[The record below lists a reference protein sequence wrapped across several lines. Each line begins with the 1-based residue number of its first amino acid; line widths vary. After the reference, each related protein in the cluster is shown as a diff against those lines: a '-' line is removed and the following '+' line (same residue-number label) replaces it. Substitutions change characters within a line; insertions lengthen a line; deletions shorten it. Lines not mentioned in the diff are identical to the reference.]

1 MIRKMVIEDY
11 EEVYSLWKKIQG
23 FGIRSIDDS
32 KEGVGKF
39 LKRNPKTS
47 VVAVENSK
55 IVGAILCGHDGRRGC
70 LYHVCVEEK
79 YRRQGIGKA
88 MVVAVMNA
96 LQEEGINHVSL
107 IAFAQNDIGNTFWN
121 TIGWQKRQRIL
132 HSLMCSRRDKNEHN
146 KWWSNCS
153 KRV

>member
-32 KEGVGKF
+32 KEGVKKF
-39 LKRNPKTS
+39 LERNPKTS

-70 LYHVCVEEK
+70 LYHVCVDEK

-107 IAFAQNDIGNTFWN
+107 IAFAQNDIGNIFWN
-121 TIGWQKRQRIL
+121 TIGSQKRQDLNYYDFIL
-132 HSLMCSRRDKNEHN
+132 NTEN
-146 KWWSNCS
+146 ITQFN
-153 KRV
+153 VQQEG